1 MTHSFSQVYVH
12 IIYHVKDV
20 MSLINPKDENELYKY
35 IGGLIKIS
43 KSIPIQ
49 INGTE
54 DHIHIL
60 CVISKNISLA
70 DFMEEIK
77 TKSSRWIKTKG
88 TQYRYF
94 EWQAGY
100 AGYSVSKSKVG
111 VVTKYIQNQK
121 EHHKQQTTKDEFIQ
135 FLQENEVEF
144 DIKYLWK

>member
-12 IIYHVKDV
+12 IIFHVKDE
-20 MSLINPKDENELYKY
+20 MSLINPEDDNELYKY

-70 DFMEEIK
+70 NLLEDIK

-88 TQYRYF
+88 NHYRYF
-94 EWQAGY
+94 
-100 AGYSVSKSKVG
+100 
-111 VVTKYIQNQK
+111 
-121 EHHKQQTTKDEFIQ
+121 Q
-135 FLQENEVEF
+135 FTNSQGSLYQR
-144 DIKYLWK
+144 